1 MSKKAVIQSVCDK
14 IEEIDKVD
22 FYWRDHVRSRKKRGN
37 MCIHE
42 KSCSENTEISR
53 DTSLTKFFINR
64 VVDRD
69 PVIF

>member
-1 MSKKAVIQSVCDK
+1 M
-14 IEEIDKVD
+14 VD
-22 FYWRDHVRSRKKRGN
+22 FYWRDHVRSRKKRGT

-42 KSCSENTEISR
+42 KSCSENTKISR
-53 DTSLTKFFINR
+53 DTSSIKFFINR

>member
-1 MSKKAVIQSVCDK
+1 M
-14 IEEIDKVD
+14 VD
-22 FYWRDHVRSRKKRGN
+22 FYWRDHVRSRKKRGT

-42 KSCSENTEISR
+42 KSCSENTKISR
-53 DTSLTKFFINR
+53 DTSSTKFFINR